1 MHFVNPFHRW
11 EKLSR
16 DFRFWLANQME
27 YAYWFEVWTAVK
39 SHLSNPKTNEIIHFD
54 NYIQMVRSMIIVFT
68 MRSYADLM
76 LIAAAMLKSGWKEC
90 SMHHFQIS
98 FHTHANRNS
107 WTITAFRFL
116 LAASHYLASAIY
128 LKPQHFTIYYMIS
141 FSTVSYFWF
150 ASK

>member
-1 MHFVNPFHRW
+1 
-11 EKLSR
+11 
-16 DFRFWLANQME
+16 ME
-27 YAYWFEVWTAVK
+27 YAYWFEVWIAVK

-98 FHTHANRNS
+98 FHTYTHTHKSKQLNDHCFSISLSRFTLLGKRNLFETS
-107 WTITAFRFL
+107 TFYNLLYDFILHSLVFL
-116 LAASHYLASAIY
+116 IRL
-128 LKPQHFTIYYMIS
+128 
-141 FSTVSYFWF
+141 
-150 ASK
+150 